1 MSELA
6 RIVRGSGPGLLLAH
20 GGGGGIQ
27 ANYGPILDGLAERYT
42 VIGPDYPGTGGTPRA
57 TEPLTLDGLA
67 DALVEAADEEGVET
81 FAVVGYSL
89 GGPVAIRAA
98 VRHPGRVTALVLTAS
113 FAHPSARMRLATR
126 TWRRLLDAGD
136 PPRLAAFLA
145 LIGAGASFLDRLSAE
160 ELEAMLAGA
169 AATVPPGTPDHV
181 DLVESV
187 DVRADLARLSIPTL
201 VISTTEDQLATPYHH
216 RQLADGIPGAK
227 FAEIATGHLPF
238 AERPQEWLGL
248 IRAFLDET
256 GPAVQ
261 GASISSP
268 SSAR

>member
-6 RIVRGSGPGLLLAH
+6 RVVRGTGPGLLLAH

-27 ANYGPILDGLAERYT
+27 ANYGPIMDGLAERYT

-81 FAVVGYSL
+81 FAIAGYSM

-113 FAHPSARMRLATR
+113 FAVPNARMRLALR
-126 TWRRLLDAGD
+126 TWRTLLDVED
-136 PPRLAAFLA
+136 RSRLATFLA
-145 LIGAGASFLDRLSAE
+145 LIGAGASFLDRFSAE
-160 ELEAMLAGA
+160 ELEATLTGM
-169 AATVPPGTPDHV
+169 AATVPPGTPDHI
-181 DLVESV
+181 DLVDRT
-187 DVRADLARLSIPTL
+187 DVSADLARLDVPTL

-216 RQLADGIPGAK
+216 RRLADGIAGAK
-227 FAEIATGHLPF
+227 YAEIVTGHLPF

-248 IRAFLDET
+248 IRGFLDD
-256 GPAVQ
+256 VQ
-261 GASISSP
+261 GAAMSSP

>member
-67 DALVEAADEEGVET
+67 DALVEAADGVET
-81 FAVVGYSL
+81 FAIAGYSL

-98 VRHPGRVTALVLTAS
+98 VRHPDRVTAMVLTAS
-113 FAHPSARMRLATR
+113 FAKPSARMLLATR

-136 PPRLAAFLA
+136 PHRLATFLA
-145 LIGAGASFLDRLSAE
+145 LIGAGASFLDRLASE
-160 ELEAMLAGA
+160 ELEATLDGI

-187 DVRADLARLSIPTL
+187 DVSADLARLDVPTL
-201 VISTTEDQLATPYHH
+201 VISTTEDQLATPFHH

-238 AERPQEWLGL
+238 TEGPQEWLGL
-248 IRAFLDET
+248 IRSFLDE
-256 GPAVQ
+256 VH
-261 GASISSP
+261 
-268 SSAR
+268 R